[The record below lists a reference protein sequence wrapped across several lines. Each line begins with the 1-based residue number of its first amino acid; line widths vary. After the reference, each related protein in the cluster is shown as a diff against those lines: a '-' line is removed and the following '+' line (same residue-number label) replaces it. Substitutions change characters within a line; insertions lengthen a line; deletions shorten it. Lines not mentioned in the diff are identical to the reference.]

1 LKNSSN
7 EHSKFHQL
15 NDNSMKYILSIIVLY
30 TNLIGCNRKKIDESL
45 LEGKWRI
52 EFDNRIEIITFK
64 EGLYFTT
71 TVNDDLIYETR
82 GKYFLNE
89 NKNRSDITISLLPDL
104 KYINGDNVM
113 ESCQYLDLINLTDST
128 FIIKTPTEYSRD
140 TSGLRI
146 NKKII
151 ARKKR

>member
-1 LKNSSN
+1 
-7 EHSKFHQL
+7 
-15 NDNSMKYILSIIVLY
+15 MKYILSIIVLY